1 MMDQQTAFNLAAA
14 LTESGYNVQMS
25 SSAADTDDHP
35 TDFRITLAPSQGGS
49 LEDLAH
55 AQKIIDRNNAV
66 LELPGFNIV
75 TKQEIDA
82 RATEEVRLAEAAA
95 AQEKSMQE
103 QLEAAKSIGGG
114 AEKDGGKAVEPEQV
128 TAADLEAEPAP

>member
-1 MMDQQTAFNLAAA
+1 MDQQTAFNLVAA

-35 TDFRITLAPSQGGS
+35 TDFRVTLAPTPGGS
-49 LEDLAH
+49 IEDLAH
-55 AQKIIDRNNAV
+55 ANKIIDRGGAV

-82 RATEEVRLAEAAA
+82 RAAEEARIAEASA
-95 AQEKSMQE
+95 AQEQSVQE
-103 QLEAAKSIGGG
+103 QLEAAKVVGGG

-128 TAADLEAEPAP
+128 TAVDPEPSPAP